1 MAYGNSAVAAIKER
15 LSLVDMV
22 RRFVDLRQMGGRWM
36 GPCPFHQETKPS
48 FSVNESEGFFYC
60 FGCQASGDIFDFYSR
75 INGLEFKETLQ
86 QLALEAGVD
95 LKDYG
100 GSGGKGSRM
109 DSEQAK
115 RDKEKKLALEHCHA
129 LAAQLYQ
136 HNLQNPQGA
145 ECREYL
151 ARRQLSPDVA
161 RTFGLG
167 CSLPQ
172 WENLKTFFA
181 KNGISEDLA
190 VSAGLLSRNDKGRTW
205 DRFRGRLMFPIAG
218 LADKVIAFGARAL
231 RQEDDP
237 KYLNSSDSDIYK
249 KGDHLY
255 GLVRARKTITQTRR
269 ALLTEGYMDVITLH
283 QYGYTNACGVLGTAL
298 TPTQVKR
305 LTGFCKR
312 VDLLF
317 DGDGAGRKAALRSAE
332 MLLSRGL
339 DCRVVLLPDGE
350 DVDSLLHARGAEAL
364 DHLFE
369 SAPTG
374 LDYCFEYLRTDFSP
388 KEIMD
393 WSKRFLS
400 DLANPDLLAFYLP
413 RVSTGLGLAEP
424 QLRESI
430 AYAKQQAV
438 RRPGS
443 YRNGGSGATRQGSSN
458 SSGPA
463 YADDPGPA
471 SAGEYGAGP
480 VFAPPPD
487 DAYVQAEQFGN
498 EPYPGLEYRNTPAAP
513 QQVVAGRERQLLS
526 FSIRCPEHLPLL
538 VDKGA
543 DVLLT
548 APWVRELWSKIVGG
562 MGTDIIHQLS
572 ETEKR
577 FYTQCRFE
585 KEATQQGEAKEL
597 EDICREI
604 EKRHLE
610 GRMQATKEQ
619 MRTAGA
625 QEQLDLLRAMQDI
638 LKTGTA
644 TDIREEQ

>member
-15 LSLVDMV
+15 LSLVDKV

-86 QLALEAGVD
+86 QLALEAGID
-95 LKDYG
+95 LKEYG
-100 GSGGKGSRM
+100 GLGSPR
-109 DSEQAK
+109 DSEEARREKENKQAM
-115 RDKEKKLALEHCHA
+115 EHCHA
-129 LAAQLYQ
+129 LATQLYQ
-136 HNLQNPQGA
+136 YNLQNPQGA

-151 ARRQLSPDVA
+151 AQRKLSPEVV

-167 CSLPQ
+167 CSLSQ
-172 WENLKTFFA
+172 WDNLKTFFA
-181 KNGISEDLA
+181 KHEISEDLA
-190 VSAGLLSRNDKGRTW
+190 VSSGLLSRNDTGRTW

-231 RQEDDP
+231 RKEDDP

-255 GLVRARKTITQTRR
+255 GLVRARKAITQTRR
-269 ALLTEGYMDVITLH
+269 SLLTEGYMDVITLH
-283 QYGYTNACGVLGTAL
+283 QFGYTNACGVLGTAL

-305 LTGFCKR
+305 LTGFCRR

-339 DCRVVLLPDGE
+339 DCHVVLLPDGE
-350 DVDSLLHARGAEAL
+350 DVDSLLHARGADAL
-364 DHLFE
+364 DRLLE
-369 SAPTG
+369 SSPNG
-374 LDYCFEYLRTDFSP
+374 LDYCFDYLRTEFSP

-400 DLANPDLLAFYLP
+400 DLANPDLLAYFLP
-413 RVSTGLGLAEP
+413 RVSSGLQLGED

-430 AYAKQQAV
+430 ANAKKQAE
-438 RRPGS
+438 RRSGNV
-443 YRNGGSGATRQGSSN
+443 RNGRAVARSQHSRNGSGPVYT
-458 SSGPA
+458 
-463 YADDPGPA
+463 DDPGPA
-471 SAGEYGAGP
+471 AMEEYGAGP
-480 VFAPPPD
+480 VFAPPPED
-487 DAYVQAEQFGN
+487 DYVPAEQFGN

-513 QQVVAGRERQLLS
+513 HQAVAGRERQLLS
-526 FSIRCPEHLPLL
+526 FAIRCPEHLPLL
-538 VDKGA
+538 RDKGA

-548 APWVRELWSKIVGG
+548 GHWTRELWSKMVDG
-562 MGTDIIHQLS
+562 MGTDIVHTLS
-572 ETEKR
+572 ETEEH

-585 KEATQQGEAKEL
+585 KEATHQGEAKEL

-604 EKRHLE
+604 DKRYVE

-619 MRTAGA
+619 MRSADAEG
-625 QEQLDLLRAMQDI
+625 QLEMLRAAQNI